1 MTQNLQSALV
11 IVEAIAG
18 RLSTMVVVGIS
29 ATVQAKNRN
38 RKYGSRQRV
47 AGGGSGSRVRAHTA
61 SMGMALRRERRAAE
75 RREEEIALVGERKR
89 GGATLVDQMLDYI
102 ETKLEVSY
110 LSTFGVGHT
119 FPRHDVTL
127 PPVPKPRTALALS
140 GV

>member
-1 MTQNLQSALV
+1 M

-29 ATVQAKNRN
+29 ATVQAQNRN

-61 SMGMALRRERRAAE
+61 SMGMALSRERRAAE

-110 LSTFGVGHT
+110 LSTFGVGRRDFYRCPIT
-119 FPRHDVTL
+119 AQSKNGVKMGPGVACDSPRCI
-127 PPVPKPRTALALS
+127 
-140 GV
+140 